1 MDPLGYAPALPV
13 YYCEQ
18 TLSEEQRML
27 KSVNSMMPVVQIISF
42 LYKMEAGKNGVGN
55 KRERGRENERSRLRE

>member
-1 MDPLGYAPALPV
+1 LLNSV
-13 YYCEQ
+13 Y
-18 TLSEEQRML
+18 
-27 KSVNSMMPVVQIISF
+27 SMMPVVQIIFF